1 MYSFRKIFA
10 ISVVVALLVSCKA
23 REYGFDSRKIISAQF
38 RDDLAN
44 WTWSKKKVA
53 DSAANPLAGN
63 AADDKDSVCSIRIYK
78 AIIQEKLVIENAV
91 GEYKL
96 VNESSKKDVID
107 VKMKGYYH
115 ELYFYAIKTKY
126 EQYGLLIAA
135 SFNPRAK
142 CIGAGPAYVGYIES
156 GNGDST
162 FVTEW
167 QVKLKANKEKVVIK
181 GKGADSC
188 VLKFFADG
196 SLFFTD
202 RETVRFTRMIQK
214 TGNKISG
221 AGKMLVYDMD
231 KVFND
236 PDILLFKYDTTL
248 NYNCDEQADK

>member
-1 MYSFRKIFA
+1 MCGFKKIFI
-10 ISVVVALLVSCKA
+10 ISIVIILLASCKA
-23 REYGFDSRKIISAQF
+23 REYGFDSRKIISTQF
-38 RDDLAN
+38 RNNLAD
-44 WTWSKKKVA
+44 WTWSEKLVE
-53 DSAANPLAGN
+53 DI
-63 AADDKDSVCSIRIYK
+63 AADDKDAVCSMRIYK
-78 AIIQEKLVIENAV
+78 AVIEEKLVIENAV

-96 VNESSKKDVID
+96 VNNSSGKNVAD
-107 VKMKGYYH
+107 VKMRGYYH
-115 ELYFYAIKTKY
+115 ELYFYAIKTTY

-135 SFNPRAK
+135 SFDPRGK

-167 QVKLKANKEKVVIK
+167 QVKLKANKEAVIIK
-181 GKGADSC
+181 EKGADSC
-188 VLKFFADG
+188 VLKFFADAP
-196 SLFFTD
+196 LFFTD
-202 RETVRFTRMIQK
+202 QETIRFTRVIQK

-221 AGKMLVYDMD
+221 LGKMLVYDMD